1 MILNNENIPPGLVD
15 LLPDEKELLREC
27 SVRIPK
33 NIFHQFELRIRI
45 VKFRL
50 HLSGFFV
57 ILLSDRAIGTHIF
70 FYKKKLIKDENIN

>member
-1 MILNNENIPPGLVD
+1 MFNKNNEIFLKIPKGMILNNENIPPGLVD

-45 VKFRL
+45 VN
-50 HLSGFFV
+50 FV
-57 ILLSDRAIGTHIF
+57 FICPAFL
-70 FYKKKLIKDENIN
+70 